1 MPDTGLIDVH
11 AHFTTDAYVAAAKAA
26 GHLKPDGMPE
36 HYWPRWSAGEHI
48 GLMDRAG
55 VQKAILS
62 ISSPGVHFGDDK
74 AAAEL
79 AREVNDAAAA
89 IVDAHPDRFGF
100 LASLPVPEMPAA
112 LRELHY
118 ALDGL
123 GADGVILMTNS
134 DGHYLGDDRIA
145 PLLAELNR
153 RAAVVLLHPTSA
165 EHHEAVDLGR
175 PRPMLEFLFDTA
187 RTVIDYILSGNAERY
202 PAIKLIIP
210 HAGGVLP
217 LLAERVQLF
226 RSLAGEPAGRPS
238 VSQLLAGYY
247 FDLAGP
253 PSQTQLDAL
262 TAAASAERL
271 LYGSDYAWTR
281 ADVALHALDRLDRLL
296 RLERPWR
303 EVTSANARVLLSR
316 KEDG

>member
-1 MPDTGLIDVH
+1 MPDASLIDVH
-11 AHFTTDAYVAAAKAA
+11 AHFTTDAYIAAAKAA
-26 GHLKPDGMPE
+26 GHVQPDGMPE
-36 HYWPRWSAGEHI
+36 DYWPRWNAGEHI

-55 VQKAILS
+55 IQKAVLS

-79 AREVNDAAAA
+79 AREVNEAAAA
-89 IVDAHPDRFGF
+89 IVEAHPGRFGF
-100 LASLPVPEMPAA
+100 FASLPVPAVAAA
-112 LRELHY
+112 LHELRY
-118 ALDGL
+118 ALDEL
-123 GADGVILMTNS
+123 GAAGVILMTNS
-134 DGHYLGDDRIA
+134 GGHYLGDGRIA

-165 EHHEAVDLGR
+165 EQHEAVDLGR

-202 PAIKLIIP
+202 PAIKLVIP

-226 RSLAGEPAGRPS
+226 RSIAGEPAGQPS
-238 VSQLLAGYY
+238 VSQLLARYY

-253 PSQTQLDAL
+253 PSQPQLDAL
-262 TAAASAERL
+262 TAVAPVKRL
-271 LYGSDYAWTR
+271 VYGSDYAWTR
-281 ADVALHALDRLDRLL
+281 ADVVLHALDGLDKLL
-296 RLERPWR
+296 HLEKPWR
-303 EVTSANARVLLSR
+303 EVTSANAQALLS
-316 KEDG
+316 